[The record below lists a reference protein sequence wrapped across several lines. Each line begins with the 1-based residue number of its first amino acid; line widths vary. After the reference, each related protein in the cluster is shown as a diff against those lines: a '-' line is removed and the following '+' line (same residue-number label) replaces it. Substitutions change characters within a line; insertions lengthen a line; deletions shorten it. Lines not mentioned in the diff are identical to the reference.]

1 MKSTLFKKLI
11 ARSCYRTS
19 PVEHIYQSYVTPNL
33 FYDDLYENQNRQEH
47 ETWVNF
53 RNELQMPCKFLEDL
67 KQVNMEVE
75 ILCLWFFRERSDRD
89 KGADI
94 SIGNDADKKIITYK
108 PNTLFMIDTKH
119 NIKIKKRERFF
130 PRRPCLQIEM
140 LKDEYELIKKG
151 MGINE

>member
-1 MKSTLFKKLI
+1 MKLFEKLK
-11 ARSCYRTS
+11 AKSCYRTS
-19 PVEHIYQSYVTPNL
+19 PVEHIYQSFVTENPY
-33 FYDDLYENQNRQEH
+33 YDDLYENQNRQQH
-47 ETWVNF
+47 ETWINF
-53 RNELQMPCKFLEDL
+53 RNELQMPCKFMEDL
-67 KQVNMEVE
+67 QQVNMDVE

-94 SIGNDADKKIITYK
+94 SIGNIDEKKIITYK
-108 PNTLFMIDTKH
+108 ANTLFMIDTKH

-140 LKDEYELIKKG
+140 QKDKYQMIKKG